1 MRSAR
6 QSAVR
11 LLQLMLV
18 ASIVLPL
25 MLFSF
30 AGWQNY
36 RHEQAVADDRIERSL
51 DILHEHTLKVFQT
64 VERSIA
70 EVNEIVRGMPDEE
83 IREEQ
88 PRLHERIKRI
98 VDALPQL
105 RAIFLIDREGR
116 PLLSSQFVQVPS
128 DLRSRERTFFNVHMA
143 SDVGTY
149 VSEVVEPRLQAFG
162 TPFFVLSRRRPS
174 LDESFNGVVAVAV
187 LPQYFEEFYAL
198 IGRSPGSFDAL
209 IRADGKFLARY
220 PEQPQRMRTLAPGSG
235 LETAIAQGWERA
247 TYTIRSQIDGTERRI
262 GYRKLEGFPVYVI
275 AGLETSAI
283 RAEWATT
290 MASHLIFGVPAT
302 LFILLIIAIALRRTR
317 RLYDEAQRREAAE
330 GALRQAQRL
339 EAIGHLT
346 GGVAHDFNNLLM
358 IVSGSAERLRRDLT
372 SEKHRRIIDM
382 IMNAT
387 SRGESLTRQLLA
399 FSRRQMLTP
408 AVIDLSKR
416 RPGLKDMHTRSLRAD
431 STEEI
436 AVPDESCAVK
446 GD

>member
-1 MRSAR
+1 
-6 QSAVR
+6 
-11 LLQLMLV
+11 MLV

-88 PRLHERIKRI
+88 PRLHERLKRI

-149 VSEVVEPRLQAFG
+149 VSEIVEPRLQAFG

-174 LDESFNGVVAVAV
+174 LDERFNGVVAVAV
-187 LPQYFEEFYAL
+187 VPQYFEEFYAL

-209 IRADGKFLARY
+209 
-220 PEQPQRMRTLAPGSG
+220 
-235 LETAIAQGWERA
+235 
-247 TYTIRSQIDGTERRI
+247 
-262 GYRKLEGFPVYVI
+262 
-275 AGLETSAI
+275 
-283 RAEWATT
+283 
-290 MASHLIFGVPAT
+290 
-302 LFILLIIAIALRRTR
+302 
-317 RLYDEAQRREAAE
+317 
-330 GALRQAQRL
+330 
-339 EAIGHLT
+339 
-346 GGVAHDFNNLLM
+346 
-358 IVSGSAERLRRDLT
+358 
-372 SEKHRRIIDM
+372 
-382 IMNAT
+382 
-387 SRGESLTRQLLA
+387 
-399 FSRRQMLTP
+399 
-408 AVIDLSKR
+408 
-416 RPGLKDMHTRSLRAD
+416 
-431 STEEI
+431 
-436 AVPDESCAVK
+436 
-446 GD
+446 